1 MQMQHNAITRVC
13 RNTKHQTM
21 EQAELAAI
29 QGVIDACAA
38 LMFVALHDKFG
49 FGKKRCKQM
58 VIDFDDLENRP
69 SGFIR
74 EWQQAIS
81 KKGFNNEENSRLA
94 EMMRKWVLGCKPY
107 RNDRRIIRNTQDY
120 AAGVFIVMYRYVSE
134 KFGFGESRLRKL
146 QKHVHDNVYALCKE
160 PGCDIWG
167 FMTIANRYCDIEF
180 EELIQWEK
188 AHGPYELYE

>member
-74 EWQQAIS
+74 EWQQAI
-81 KKGFNNEENSRLA
+81 
-94 EMMRKWVLGCKPY
+94 KPY